1 MRLRKFRAQS
11 KLTNLVYLVHTYQ
24 NSVKHRE
31 FLKSESYRYIYFI
44 FALSFSLSR
53 LDQELVEYFCR
64 GLFLCLV

>member
-11 KLTNLVYLVHTYQ
+11 KLTNLVYLVLTHQ
-24 NSVKHRE
+24 NSVKNGE